1 MIAYNALF
9 CPVEAFSIKAA
20 NPARALTH
28 IIMTE
33 ESARTTER
41 QTATD
46 GLAPSDAPGML
57 SGLTVIEYA
66 DETAEYC
73 GLLLAGLGAEV
84 IKIEPPEGARTRL
97 IAPFRDE
104 KIDKEQ
110 SLYFWAYNR
119 GKRSVVL
126 DLDSDD
132 GKAALLRLMAGAD
145 ILMDSSGGE
154 LNRQF
159 GLTRNSLAER
169 FPTLIVARMTPFGDD
184 GPWSGFKGSDLV
196 HLALGGVMM
205 NCGYDPNPANEYD
218 LPPIAPQIWHAYHI
232 AGEQLL
238 IGVLAALIERRASG
252 LGQDVSCAIH
262 EAVAKNTELDL
273 MSWVMRR
280 APLYRLTCRHA
291 SETVTRVPS
300 ISHTK
305 NGRWFMTWGVGSRD
319 RANLAPFLDR
329 YGMAADLR
337 VPEGSGDL
345 GARNIP
351 GTAAADETS
360 SHTLEVIQRFVR
372 SYTYDKTP
380 WSEAQAAGLLWA
392 PVRKPHESVNDEHWL
407 KRGAIS
413 EIFHPEANRS
423 FPYPTSKW
431 LSSETR
437 WQPGRRAP
445 LIGEDTDEVLKRTN
459 EARRAEPAV
468 SKPVGA
474 PPAMSARGRP
484 FALQNVR
491 ILDFSWF
498 LASAGGTRFAAALGA
513 ESIKVE
519 WKENPDTRL
528 AAMAPV
534 GGREARRSA
543 NAPLAG
549 VTDSDMGGQYNNKN
563 SGKRGISLN
572 IRHPKGLEIARRLV
586 AISDIVAEGFSPGVL
601 DRLGL
606 GYEVQRK
613 IRPDIIY
620 VQQSGM
626 GGYGSYG
633 RLRTVGPIAGSFAGT
648 NHMSGLPEP
657 AMPAG
662 WGYSYLDWMGA
673 YGFAQAL
680 LGALYYR
687 SVTGKGQRIDASQ
700 CEAGIFLCAQPILE
714 WSVNGRE
721 WERTGNRSP
730 HGRAAPHGAY
740 RCEGVDRWIAI
751 SCFDDEQWNALTR
764 VVGVGAWAT
773 DVRFASLGARVSNQ
787 DDLDI
792 LVGEWTGNLDAY
804 DCMERLQAAGVPA
817 GVCQTAEDR
826 CDRDP
831 QLRALEWLTE
841 VDGTKIGRWPVAEAP
856 FKLSRT
862 PAHVGG
868 LINRGAACY
877 GEDNEYVLGE
887 LLGHSTSDI
896 RGLEAEG
903 VI

>member
-1 MIAYNALF
+1 MRLR
-9 CPVEAFSIKAA
+9 SK
-20 NPARALTH
+20 
-28 IIMTE
+28 
-33 ESARTTER
+33 
-41 QTATD
+41 
-46 GLAPSDAPGML
+46 
-57 SGLTVIEYA
+57 SGQRI
-66 DETAEYC
+66 
-73 GLLLAGLGAEV
+73 
-84 IKIEPPEGARTRL
+84 
-97 IAPFRDE
+97 
-104 KIDKEQ
+104 
-110 SLYFWAYNR
+110 
-119 GKRSVVL
+119 RS
-126 DLDSDD
+126 
-132 GKAALLRLMAGAD
+132 
-145 ILMDSSGGE
+145 
-154 LNRQF
+154 
-159 GLTRNSLAER
+159 
-169 FPTLIVARMTPFGDD
+169 
-184 GPWSGFKGSDLV
+184 
-196 HLALGGVMM
+196 
-205 NCGYDPNPANEYD
+205 
-218 LPPIAPQIWHAYHI
+218 PPIAPQIWHAYHI

-238 IGVLAALIERRASG
+238 IGILAALIERRASG

-305 NGRWFMTWGVGSRD
+305 DGRWFMTWGVGSRD

-337 VPEGSGDL
+337 PPEGSEDS

-351 GTAAADETS
+351 GTAAADEQS

-392 PVRKPHESVNDEHWL
+392 AVRKPHESVNDEHWL

-413 EIFHPEANRS
+413 EIFHPEAGRS

-445 LIGEDTDEVLKRTN
+445 LIGEDTQEVLKRTN
-459 EARRAEPAV
+459 
-468 SKPVGA
+468 K
-474 PPAMSARGRP
+474 ARGRSLP
-484 FALQNVR
+484 LQAGRGFAGAIGPRPSLCFAECAHPR
-491 ILDFSWF
+491 F
-498 LASAGGTRFAAALGA
+498 LLVSGLRRRHALRCVVGRGKHQGRVEGKSGHPPRRNGACWRPGGAQSASA
-513 ESIKVE
+513 
-519 WKENPDTRL
+519 
-528 AAMAPV
+528 
-534 GGREARRSA
+534 
-543 NAPLAG
+543 PLPG

-572 IRHPKGLEIARRLV
+572 IRHPKGLEIAKRLV
-586 AISDIVAEGFSPGVL
+586 AVSDIVAEGFSPGVL

-648 NHMSGLPEP
+648 NQMSGLPEP

-721 WERTGNRSP
+721 WQRTGNRSP

-740 RCEGVDRWIAI
+740 RCKGVDRWIAI
-751 SCFDDEQWNALTR
+751 SCFDDEQWNALVR
-764 VVGVGAWAT
+764 VAGGGDAWRA
-773 DVRFASLGARVSNQ
+773 DARFASLEARVGAPGRPRHPRRGVDPESR
-787 DDLDI
+787 
-792 LVGEWTGNLDAY
+792 
-804 DCMERLQAAGVPA
+804 RL
-817 GVCQTAEDR
+817 
-826 CDRDP
+826 
-831 QLRALEWLTE
+831 
-841 VDGTKIGRWPVAEAP
+841 
-856 FKLSRT
+856 
-862 PAHVGG
+862 
-868 LINRGAACY
+868 
-877 GEDNEYVLGE
+877 
-887 LLGHSTSDI
+887 
-896 RGLEAEG
+896 
-903 VI
+903 